1 MKRVLSILSLTLLL
15 GLLSGC
21 ISVPLDRG
29 SRGKAMTL
37 EMIQEPE
44 GKFVTNQVLLV
55 SLDGPLTA
63 APGDGGMFSGPSDL
77 VLLKDALDRARRNED
92 IKAVLVRID
101 SPGGS
106 VTASDLIYHEIKTF
120 REEKDVPVVAVI
132 MGMGASGGYY
142 SAVAADH
149 IMAHP
154 TSLVGSIGVIG
165 IFPNVQGLTGKLGI
179 DMRVLKSGEF
189 KDSGS
194 MWRGFSPEEREIL
207 QGMID
212 KMHQRFVD
220 IVDKGRESLTREQVA
235 ELANGRVYD
244 ADVALESGLIDSI
257 GYMEDAF
264 ETALDLADIKDAGL
278 VAYRM
283 PHDYKGHYYAQNK
296 TPGGSVNVFQFDLKS
311 LVPWSSDGE
320 AGSGPLHYIWMP

>member
-1 MKRVLSILSLTLLL
+1 MKRILSVLSLTLLL
-15 GLLSGC
+15 SMLCGC
-21 ISVPLDRG
+21 ISVPLER
-29 SRGKAMTL
+29 SPRGKTMAL
-37 EMIQEPE
+37 EMIQEAE
-44 GKFVTNQVLLV
+44 GKFVTNQVLMV

-63 APGDGGMFSGPSDL
+63 APGNGGMFSGPSDL
-77 VLLKDALDRARRNED
+77 VLLKDALDRARKNEN
-92 IKAVLVRID
+92 IKAVMVRID

-106 VTASDLIYHEIKTF
+106 VTASDLIYHEIKRF
-120 REEKDVPVVAVI
+120 REEQDVPVVAVI
-132 MGMGASGGYY
+132 MGLGASGGYY

-165 IFPNVQGLTGKLGI
+165 VFPNAQGLTSKLGLE
-179 DMRVLKSGEF
+179 MRVLKSGEF

-194 MWRGFSPEEREIL
+194 MWRGFSPEERELL

-220 IVDKGRESLTREQVA
+220 IVDEGRQKLTREQVA

-244 ADVALESGLIDSI
+244 ADLALEAGLIDSI

-264 ETALDLADIKDAGL
+264 EMALDLADISDAAL
-278 VAYRM
+278 VTYRM
-283 PHDYKGHYYAQNK
+283 PHDYKGHYYAQNDAA
-296 TPGGSVNVFQFDLKS
+296 GGSVNVFQIDLKS
-311 LVPWSSDGE
+311 LVPWSSDSEG
-320 AGSGPLHYIWMP
+320 ASGPLHYLWMP